1 MAFQVGTQV
10 RPELGRADV
19 SGFAKAGMITGQ
31 ALAGLGED
39 IGKAVTKYQ
48 VDKQNAEDRKLRY
61 ETILPYLTAQFGAEE
76 GEKMSKSFSKDAVT
90 TSKIINLAGL
100 QQEQNALNAAIAA
113 GSKEKEFDQGAAL
126 SAYQENRGQNLPGV
140 LKLMESMGG
149 PTQAELDQAAA
160 ERAKLQAET
169 AKLEAEAAAIGK
181 PQTMKPS
188 ERMRLIET
196 KVGDVTFGQYL
207 QELMQTKA
215 IKGGELHK
223 RGLLNFD
230 EDQIAA
236 FDDFLRQYPEFL
248 KDMPQVVQ
256 DYYSTQAGSANIM
269 TLPDGTTV
277 QISPQ

>member
-1 MAFQVGTQV
+1 
-10 RPELGRADV
+10 
-19 SGFAKAGMITGQ
+19 MITGQ
-31 ALAGLGED
+31 ALASLGED

-61 ETILPYLTAQFGAEE
+61 EAILPYTTAQFGAEE
-76 GEKMSKSFSKDAVT
+76 GEKMAKSFSKDAVT
-90 TSKIINLAGL
+90 TSKIMNLAGL
-100 QQEQNALNAAIAA
+100 QQEQNALNAAITA
-113 GSKEKEFDQGAAL
+113 GSKDGKFDQGAAL

-140 LKLMESMGG
+140 LNLIESMGG

-160 ERAKLQAET
+160 KRAKLEAET

-181 PQTMKPS
+181 PKPMTPS

-196 KVGDVTFGQYL
+196 EVGDVTFGQYL

-215 IKGGELHK
+215 IKGGELHQ

-248 KDMPQVVQ
+248 KDMPQAVK
-256 DYYSTQAGSANIM
+256 DYYSTQAGSANMM